1 MVIQADNGN
10 NNQDQGGD
18 NNASSDPAFTG
29 SFGNATYDAGTNLYT
44 FPSGAEAWA
53 GFANENNTLY
63 PFTFQYGG
71 KITFNAATQGTDV
84 EMNFKFEKNPHPD
97 VDPSFSTSNITITG
111 TDVNQ
116 YRLIYLLDQTQT
128 YSSWLMYLVTR
139 DAGVTITDI
148 AISVYTEL
156 PASDDGS
163 CSINTSLSSG
173 SDSQSMNQ
181 GSAITDIV
189 YDITTDCTQIIH
201 LVESTGLPTGISASI
216 LVLPL
221 LFLEQHQMMLEHI
234 IIV

>member
-1 MVIQADNGN
+1 MKTIHCIH
-10 NNQDQGGD
+10 
-18 NNASSDPAFTG
+18 SS
-29 SFGNATYDAGTNLYT
+29 
-44 FPSGAEAWA
+44 
-53 GFANENNTLY
+53 
-63 PFTFQYGG
+63 FQYGG

-116 YRLIYLLDQTQT
+116 YSVDIPVRPDSQT

-173 SDSQSMNQ
+173 DSSQNVKQ
-181 GSAITDIV
+181 GSVMTDIV
-189 YDITTDCTQIIH
+189 YDITTDCTEIIH
-201 LVESTGLPTGISASI
+201 LVSSSGLPTGISASI
-216 LVLPL
+216 SGNTLT
-221 LFLEQHQMMLEHI
+221 I
-234 IIV
+234 SGTAIR